1 MPLTESK
8 NEKARQQPSQMTV
21 KQWNKLYST
30 VPDLYRPPLMIITPL
45 ISGTLIAPCSL
56 PFPRLVAGQDYSI
69 PVREHRI
76 NLNRAQCREIYLRR
90 YFHQYEFVLLM
101 DSDVVV
107 PEEAVYH
114 LLDEWKAGTVPCIDT
129 KCTGKVDPDHGVV
142 TSCALIH
149 RADYEKV
156 DYLGNLD
163 KCQCRI
169 LGSLFHTFYVKDC
182 SGFEIRQ

>member
-1 MPLTESK
+1 MSAKSGIMVVTPCS
-8 NEKARQQPSQMTV
+8 PGTV
-21 KQWNKLYST
+21 L
-30 VPDLYRPPLMIITPL
+30 
-45 ISGTLIAPCSL
+45 APCPL
-56 PFPRLVAGQDYSI
+56 PLPRLVYAQDYPYI

-76 NLNRAQCREIYLRR
+76 NLNRYQCQQLFCRL
-90 YFHQYEFVLLM
+90 YFHRYEYVLLM

-107 PEEAVYH
+107 PEEAVYR

-129 KCTGKVDPDHGVV
+129 KCTGKIDPGHGVV
-142 TSCALIH
+142 TSCALLH

-156 DYLGNLD
+156 DYLANLD

-182 SGFEIRQ
+182 SGFEVRQ

>member
-1 MPLTESK
+1 MSAIS
-8 NEKARQQPSQMTV
+8 NIMV
-21 KQWNKLYST
+21 
-30 VPDLYRPPLMIITPL
+30 ITPC
-45 ISGTLIAPCSL
+45 SPGTVLAPCPVAL
-56 PFPRLVAGQDYSI
+56 PRLIYAQDYPGI
-69 PVREHRI
+69 LVREHRI
-76 NLNRAQCREIYLRR
+76 NLNRYQCQQLFCRR
-90 YFHQYEFVLLM
+90 YFHQYEYALLM

-129 KCTGKVDPDHGVV
+129 KCTGKIDPGHGVV

-169 LGSLFHTFYVKDC
+169 LGSLFHTFYVKDY
-182 SGFEIRQ
+182 SGYEARQ